1 MAAACRYHEAMADHP
16 AVNLQRPVPR
26 GGIESGVAYRVALE
40 AVHPVIHLAHRQTS
54 AGLMRERII
63 VDHELY
69 LVLDGEATVYVRG
82 KSIPARAGTLVLFEP
97 FAPHW
102 IESHERVDHIA
113 VHFDFTPEAP
123 GELRLEKRGP
133 YSVTVGDG
141 AMPGHTRIA
150 PTGTLATELVT
161 LARAWRGQSPSGRL
175 HATAKLMSVI
185 ARLNSSER
193 TKAFSSHRKRLER
206 VIDLI
211 EQDYAAPLRAEDLA
225 GTAGLSLAHFNRLFR
240 QWTGA
245 SPMRYLEARR
255 VEVARQMLEHEAAAV
270 HEVAR
275 RCGFADPYHFSRV
288 FKRVEGISPT
298 AFRAAA
304 LGKL

>member
-1 MAAACRYHEAMADHP
+1 MAGNP
-16 AVNLQRPVPR
+16 SLNLQRPMPR
-26 GGIESGVAYRVALE
+26 GGIEPGAAYRVALE

-54 AGLMRERII
+54 AGLLAERVI
-63 VDHELY
+63 VDHEFY
-69 LVLDGEATVYVRG
+69 LLLDGEATVSVRG

-97 FAPHW
+97 FVPHW
-102 IESHERVDHIA
+102 IDSHGRVDHIA
-113 VHFDFTPEAP
+113 VHFDFSPDAP
-123 GELRLEKRGP
+123 GEARLDKREP

-141 AMPGHTRIA
+141 AMPRHTRIA
-150 PTGTLATELVT
+150 ATGTLATKLVT

-193 TKAFSSHRKRLER
+193 TKTFSAHRKRLER
-206 VIDLI
+206 VVDLI

-255 VEVARQMLEHEAAAV
+255 VEVARQLLEHEAAAV
-270 HEVAR
+270 HEVAQ

-288 FKRVEGISPT
+288 FKRVEGISPS
-298 AFRAAA
+298 AFRDAT
-304 LGKL
+304 LENS